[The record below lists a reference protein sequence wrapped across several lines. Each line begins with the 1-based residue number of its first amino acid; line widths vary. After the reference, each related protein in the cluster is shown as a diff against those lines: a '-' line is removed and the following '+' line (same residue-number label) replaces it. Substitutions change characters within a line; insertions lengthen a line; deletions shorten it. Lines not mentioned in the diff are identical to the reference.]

1 MDHAVALKTAMVPLT
16 TLQFSSTDLAA
27 IHSELQQKQAEAP
40 ALFRHLPC
48 ALDLQDFS
56 PDQLNLAELLT
67 LCRNTGLLPVAVRNA
82 SAAWAPQLAELQLAD
97 LGRGQSRSN
106 APVANCPPRQVKI
119 HSGNVRSGQQLYHDG
134 DLVLFGM
141 VSAGAEVLA
150 TGDIH
155 IYGALRGRA
164 LGGVKGDENAVIVC
178 QQFDAELVAIA
189 GQYRLFEE
197 PHELRQQP
205 VAIRLQD
212 GRLNITGV

>member
-16 TLQFSSTDLAA
+16 TLQFSSADLAA

-48 ALDLQDFS
+48 ALDLQGFS
-56 PDQLNLAELLT
+56 PEQLNLAELLP
-67 LCRNTGLLPVAVRNA
+67 LCRSTGLLPVAVRNA
-82 SAAWAPQLAELQLAD
+82 NAVWAPQLAELQLAD
-97 LGRGQSRSN
+97 LGRGQSRST

-164 LGGVKGDENAVIVC
+164 LAGVKGDENAVIVC
-178 QQFDAELVAIA
+178 QQFDAELLAIA

-212 GRLNITGV
+212 GSLNITGV